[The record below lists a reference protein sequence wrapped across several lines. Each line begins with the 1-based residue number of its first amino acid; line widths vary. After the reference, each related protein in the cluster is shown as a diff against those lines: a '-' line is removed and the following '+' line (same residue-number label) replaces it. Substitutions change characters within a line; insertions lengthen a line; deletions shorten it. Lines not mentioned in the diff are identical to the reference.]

1 MMIRMI
7 AGGGGG
13 GLTIEEPENNIV
25 RGAYYALASALS
37 GTQTMALCCYD
48 EAYTIPSEQASLISL
63 RTMQI
68 LAEEIGVCDTVDP
81 LAGSYYVEWLT
92 DEMEKKIVEHMNE
105 VEKLGGIVKCIE
117 NGHIQRQVSYQ
128 AFLHEKEIQ
137 SGKFAKVGV
146 NKYCSEEKGGKKV
159 ELYKHD
165 SKIANE
171 QIKRLNQV
179 KKERDNK
186 KVEESLSI
194 LREKAKENEENLMP
208 YILDCVKS
216 YATVGEMTKVFKEV
230 YGEFKE
236 PVAL

>member
-1 MMIRMI
+1 
-7 AGGGGG
+7 
-13 GLTIEEPENNIV
+13 
-25 RGAYYALASALS
+25 
-37 GTQTMALCCYD
+37 
-48 EAYTIPSEQASLISL
+48 
-63 RTMQI
+63 MQI

-92 DEMEKKIVEHMNE
+92 CEMEKKIVEHMGE

-137 SGKFAKVGV
+137 SGKFVKVGV
-146 NKYCSEEKGGKKV
+146 NKYCSEKKGGKKSRLHRDPAPAGV

-165 SKIANE
+165 PKIAKE
-171 QIKRLNQV
+171 QVKRLNQI

-186 KVEESLSI
+186 KVEDKLSI
-194 LREKAKENEENLMP
+194 LREKAKENKENLMP

-216 YATVGEMTKVFKEV
+216 YATVGEMTAVFKEV